1 MTGSMFD
8 DVVDWFLSRVGDRR
22 QYKRRAGAFHVW
34 YEHAGA
40 STQAVGTELSPSG
53 LLFVI
58 NSDIPQQE
66 FQLSLGLRSQK
77 FPVRVKTVRTD
88 VVDVK
93 GQPWKRYACEF
104 TGISA
109 DSWDLIVRYVNDVP
123 EPEDRRKLQNQA
135 MSEAVDDAYRLL
147 PMAIQQK
154 IVQMLVLK
162 RRLEQPKP
170 GQIPLL
176 KLFYGGK
183 HQLPEGKAA
192 VHRFNVHSRIMI
204 NDEAVAYDTRFLVS
218 ESGSVSIL

>member
-1 MTGSMFD
+1 MTGSMFN

-22 QYKRRAGAFHVW
+22 QYRRRAGAFHVW
-34 YEHAGA
+34 YDRDGT

-66 FQLSLGLRSQK
+66 FQLTLGLRGQK
-77 FPVRVKTVRTD
+77 FPARVKAVRTD
-88 VVDVK
+88 IVDVK
-93 GQPWKRYACEF
+93 GQPWKRFACEF

-109 DSWDLIVRYVNDVP
+109 DWWDLIVRYVNDVP
-123 EPEDRRKLQNQA
+123 EPDDRRKLQNQA

-154 IVQMLVLK
+154 IVQMLVAK
-162 RRLEQPKP
+162 HRLEAPKP

-176 KLFYGGK
+176 KLFYGGVQK
-183 HQLPEGKAA
+183 AAEGKAA
-192 VHRFNVHSRIMI
+192 MHRFNVHSRVIV

-218 ESGSVSIL
+218 ETGAVSIL